1 MSLQDYKKGEKIIE
15 CECGCSK
22 IVVDLFDW
30 NDKEDEVGISFT
42 SNYLGN
48 KRNKLKALLNCFK
61 NKETYYAEVLI
72 NRGRAIRFFE
82 EVLEMLKDES

>member
-1 MSLQDYKKGEKIIE
+1 MRLQDYKKGEKIIE

-42 SNYLGN
+42 SSYLGN
-48 KRNKLKALLNCFK
+48 KRNKLKALLNCLK

-72 NRGRAIRFFE
+72 DRERAIKFFE